1 MNNLRWIKIY
11 ANNALANCVIMDIF
25 FLVQKDYLILI
36 PALGTTL
43 LTGAIAYLCLQQEIH
58 EQNARQQNG

>member
-11 ANNALANCVIMDIF
+11 ANNALANSVIMDIF

-43 LTGAIAYLCLQQEIH
+43 LTGAIMVLCLQQEIY
-58 EQNARQQNG
+58 ERNARQQNE